1 MDFGGIERTGTFA
14 PVFEGARNAFFSSAA
29 PALTGHRLAPVLEGV
44 FTGRVGNRYH
54 VFVRR
59 PEGQL
64 EALAQARSY
73 TKAHDERMA
82 PFRPSARVAGLPRLE
97 LRCDATAL
105 SLKEGA
111 AFCEGH
117 RFLSCREYQAI
128 LSSFKRDEEYKKPRN
143 TAAPKGP
150 FARTCLQ
157 PAAPPTRERFL
168 LPR

>member
-64 EALAQARSY
+64 EALRRLAAIRR
-73 TKAHDERMA
+73 RMMNA
-82 PFRPSARVAGLPRLE
+82 WRPFGLPRGLPDCPG
-97 LRCDATAL
+97 LNCVATL
-105 SLKEGA
+105 
-111 AFCEGH
+111 
-117 RFLSCREYQAI
+117 CRVAKPGV
-128 LSSFKRDEEYKKPRN
+128 LLANSS
-143 TAAPKGP
+143 
-150 FARTCLQ
+150 
-157 PAAPPTRERFL
+157 
-168 LPR
+168 